1 MTSHTPDARY
11 LELVLSTVAL
21 VVLAACAPQ
30 VAAAPRTPVPPP
42 LVQPGT
48 NHGAEADSYAYPAE
62 QVQRWL
68 LEGPAAED
76 YPSERIAFLTFDDG
90 PSEDATPAVLDAL
103 AADDVPATF
112 FVVTGQDGLDETGA
126 QLVRRTIAEGNAVC
140 LHSASH
146 DYSYLYPGGSA
157 DPDHVLADQQ
167 EMLASLRAALG
178 PEYAPGCFR
187 YPGGHMSW
195 RSMAAADEAL
205 AGHGLSWIDWNAMTG
220 DSAGGGRAPATAEAA
235 AAAVRRDVTEADSPH
250 VLVVLMHDARGKTVS
265 TQALPRIVADLRAQ
279 GYSFGVIS

>member
-1 MTSHTPDARY
+1 MASPTPDSRY

-30 VAAAPRTPVPPP
+30 VAAAPRTPSPPP
-42 LVQPGT
+42 SLVQPGT
-48 NHGAEADSYAYPAE
+48 NHASDAASYAYPAA

-68 LEGPAAED
+68 LEGPAADD
-76 YPSERIAFLTFDDG
+76 YPTQKIAFLTFDDG

-112 FVVTGQDGLDETGA
+112 FVVTGSSGLDDTDAG
-126 QLVRRTIAEGNAVC
+126 LVRRTVTAGNAVC

-146 DYSYLYPGGSA
+146 DYTYLYPGGQA
-157 DPDHVLADQQ
+157 DPEHVLADQQ
-167 EMLASLRAALG
+167 VMLASLRAALG

-205 AGHGLSWIDWNAMTG
+205 AGQGLSWIDWNAMTG
-220 DSAGGGRAPATAEAA
+220 DSGGGGTPTAEAA
-235 AAAVRRDVTEADSPH
+235 AAAVRRDISEAGSPN
-250 VLVVLMHDARGKTVS
+250 VVVVLMHDARGKTVS